1 MISTQLECDEPPK
14 NLTLK
19 ETGVYLAERKLRYG
33 EYCIEPLDF
42 SDITDKVQVI
52 IIIYLYHLCLSCQ
65 SVCLSR

>member
-52 IIIYLYHLCLSCQ
+52 IIVYLYYK
-65 SVCLSR
+65 VE